1 MKISKYL
8 NEDSKGFE
16 NDVRMKKYPELE
28 KLAMKL
34 ARDLGY
40 EINRKTENLKS
51 DMPYKAQYVLERI
64 IDILQDAV

>member
-34 ARDLGY
+34 AKDLGN

-64 IDILQDAV
+64 IEILEKAV